1 MLVKKVRGFTLIEL
15 LVVISIIAILAA
27 IGLVVYSST
36 QKNAR
41 VSKRIQD
48 LKALK
53 LAAEQYK
60 VDIGTYPS
68 TSTKWYTWN
77 NSGTCSTNPTGGVT
91 TTTST
96 APALAPKYI
105 ASLPNDPSDGCYAI
119 ISDGNDYKIIS
130 YGASE
135 MKTVDYQKQPSYADS
150 NTSRTNAWAVFDDPT
165 ATSGW

>member
-1 MLVKKVRGFTLIEL
+1 MKNRKGFTLIEL

-60 VDIGTYPS
+60 VDNGTYPS
-68 TSTKWYTWN
+68 TSLKWYTWN
-77 NSGTCSTNPTGGVT
+77 SSGSCPSNPPGGVT
-91 TTTST
+91 AITTT
-96 APALAPKYI
+96 APGLAPKYI

-130 YGASE
+130 YAATE
-135 MKTVDYQKQPSYADS
+135 MKAADYQKQPSYADS
-150 NTSRTNAWAVFDDPT
+150 NGSRPNAWAVFDDPT